1 MATTFTSRGWP
12 TGATVT
18 VYKRPVTPGAA
29 LGSSVASGTA
39 DGNGEVTF
47 TGLTDST
54 HYQAT
59 DGNRTVGF
67 RTDDAGYVPGTYGM
81 SSPGSAGTGSE
92 VAGRSRPAPG

>member
-67 RTDDAGYVPGTYGM
+67 RTDDAGYVPTPPPTRA
-81 SSPGSAGTGSE
+81 SRTARARRQPTSPA
-92 VAGRSRPAPG
+92 